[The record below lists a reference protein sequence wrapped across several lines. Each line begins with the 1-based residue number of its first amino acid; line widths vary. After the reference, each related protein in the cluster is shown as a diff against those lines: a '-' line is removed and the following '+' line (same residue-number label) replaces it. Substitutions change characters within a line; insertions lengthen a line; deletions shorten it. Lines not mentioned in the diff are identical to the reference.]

1 MSSAQVH
8 TIQSLADFRAALLSF
23 ADQGKAALGG
33 VAMELTRM
41 RGWLDEQMQ
50 HWTAEIRRAEEEVLQ
65 AKNELARRR
74 WMAAG
79 GDRQVDC
86 TEQEKALRKAQMWL
100 EWAEE
105 KKRKTRAWI
114 RDFPEATKDY
124 ESRARPLQ
132 DMFETD
138 VVRMAALL
146 ERMVDTLEA
155 YARPAPA
162 PKGDSA

>member
-8 TIQSLADFRAALLSF
+8 TIQRLADFRAALLAF
-23 ADQGKAALGG
+23 ADQGKAALGS
-33 VAMELTRM
+33 VALELTRL
-41 RGWLDEQMQ
+41 RGWLDGQIQ
-50 HWTAEIRRAEEEVLQ
+50 HWTLEIRRAEEEVLQ

-105 KKRKTRAWI
+105 KKSKTRSWI
-114 RDFPEATKDY
+114 RDFPEAIKDY
-124 ESRARPLQ
+124 EGRARPLQ
-132 DMFETD
+132 DVLEHD

-146 ERMVDTLEA
+146 ERMLDNLDA
-155 YARPAPA
+155 YLNTGPAPR
-162 PKGDSA
+162 GDAS

>member
-1 MSSAQVH
+1 MSSAQVN
-8 TIQSLADFRAALLSF
+8 TIQQLADFRAALLAF

-33 VAMELTRM
+33 VAMELTRV
-41 RGWLDEQMQ
+41 RSWLDGQLQ
-50 HWTAEIRRAEEEVLQ
+50 HWGVEIRRAEEEVLQ

-79 GDRQVDC
+79 GDRQIDC

-124 ESRARPLQ
+124 EGRARPLQ
-132 DMFETD
+132 DMLEHD

-146 ERMVDTLEA
+146 ERLVDTLEA
-155 YARPAPA
+155 YTRPAPA